1 MRLNDLLSIPELWA
15 NTSSRL
21 IISLGFFLSFFACFA
36 SAQEKQ
42 PTTYEGFEGRQVSTV
57 DLAAKPT
64 MDFERFRPLLK
75 LRAGQPFSAA
85 AMRES
90 VEALQNTREFS
101 QVQVNIQPQQSGLR
115 VLFILQPAYY
125 VGMVFFPGVGNA
137 FAYTRLLQT
146 ANIPDQTPFA
156 DNLVTQGKNELQHL
170 FELEGY
176 FAATVSPETQ
186 RDDAHR
192 LVNITYRCNL
202 HDRAKI
208 GELHIQGANPQEA
221 AEITGALRSFWAR
234 AKRSSLKPGQRY
246 SQTRI
251 RRSVDF
257 VRAHLQKRGHLTPTV
272 RLVSSDYEPDTK
284 RADVTLEVVPG
295 PMVSVRVQGAHI
307 WKRTMKKLI
316 PIYEEG
322 SVDKELVAEG
332 ERNLRSHFQSKGFFD
347 VKVSSRLEKQNGRV
361 NVLYDVQRGDRH
373 KVEGVHFDGNKYF
386 SDAQLRSHVPLKKA
400 RFIVYHGKYSDDL
413 VKKSVASLTS
423 MYKQAG
429 FAEVKIEPNI
439 EDHEPQIDVTFEI
452 TEGDQDKVNSLKI
465 VDRQG
470 QTVNPPTEQESLNL
484 QPGKPYSPQLLE
496 GDRNRIVAEYLNHG
510 YLNAHFESSTAHDSA
525 DPHLVDVV
533 YTIEAGQQ
541 ARVNQIALLGAD
553 HTKPKFIRSITDPSV
568 KENQPLSEGQFL
580 NAESDL
586 YNLGIFDWT
595 SIGPLRPV
603 EGQDREEVVIKVH
616 EAKRNTL
623 DIGGGLEVIPRGG
636 NIPVG
641 AVALPGL
648 PAISLGNKFRTSQKS
663 FFGPRFTMS
672 FARHDIRGRAETGS
686 IGFVVSRLDQ
696 RGSLTYSDPR
706 LHGSS
711 WSSLFSLS
719 AERTTENSIFTA
731 QLGQASLQ
739 IEKALDR
746 KRTKT
751 VRARYSFQR
760 TVLSNIIIPQ
770 LVLPEDQKVRLSTV
784 SAEYIRD
791 TRDNALDAHRG
802 IYQTVTFGVTPTA
815 LGSSSNFA
823 RFLGQTAFYLPVRP
837 WLTWANNFRLGL
849 APPFSGSRVPL
860 SERFFSGGAD
870 SLRGFPMNGA
880 GPQRPVP
887 VCSNP
892 GDASTCSLISVPVGG
907 EMLAIVNSEARFPI
921 PLKSGLGGVVFYDG
935 GNVYSNINFHQFVD
949 RYSNSIGF
957 GIRYRTPVGPIRID
971 IGRNL
976 NPVPGVK
983 ATQYFVTLGQAF

>member
-1 MRLNDLLSIPELWA
+1 MACAVLLFVA
-15 NTSSRL
+15 Q
-21 IISLGFFLSFFACFA
+21 FAG
-36 SAQEKQ
+36 AQEKQ
-42 PTTYEGFEGRQVSTV
+42 PTTYEGFEGRQVISV

-64 MDFERFRPLLK
+64 MNVERFRPLLK
-75 LRAGQPFSAA
+75 LQQGQTFSTAA
-85 AMRES
+85 LRES
-90 VEALQNTREFS
+90 VEALQNTKEFS
-101 QVQVNIQPQQSGLR
+101 QVQVNIKPDQGGLR
-115 VLFILQPAYY
+115 VTFILQPAYY
-125 VGMVFFPGVGNA
+125 VGIIFFPGAGNA
-137 FAYTRLLQT
+137 FPYTRLLQT
-146 ANIPDQTPFA
+146 VNIPDQTPFA
-156 DNLVTQGKNELQHL
+156 DKLVTQGKDALKHL

-176 FAATVSPETQ
+176 FAATVTAETQ

-192 LVNITYRCNL
+192 LVNITYRCEL

-208 GELHIQGANPQEA
+208 GDLHIEGANPQEA
-221 AEITGALRSFWAR
+221 AEVTQALQSFWAR
-234 AKRSSLKPGQRY
+234 AKRSSLKKGQRY

-251 RRSVDF
+251 QKSVEF
-257 VRAHLQKRGHLTPTV
+257 LRAHLQKRGHLTPTV

-284 RADVTLEVVPG
+284 RADITLQVVPG
-295 PMVSVRVQGAHI
+295 PIVKVRVAGAHI

-347 VKVSSRLEKQNGRV
+347 VKVTSRLDREDDHV
-361 NVLYDVQRGDRH
+361 NVLYQVQRGDRH

-386 SDAQLRSHVPLKKA
+386 TDADLRSHVPLKKA
-400 RFIVYHGKYSDDL
+400 RLIIYHGKYSDEL

-429 FAEVKIEPNI
+429 FADVKIEPNV
-439 EDHEPQIDVTFEI
+439 EDHEPQIDVTFVI
-452 TEGDQDKVNSLKI
+452 TEGEQDKVQSLKI
-465 VDRQG
+465 VDKRG
-470 QTVNPPTEQESLNL
+470 ESVKAPIQETSLNL
-484 QPGKPYSPQLLE
+484 QPGKPYSPPLLE
-496 GDRNRIVAEYLNHG
+496 QDRNHIVAEYLNHG
-510 YLNAHFESSTAHDSA
+510 FLNAHFESGVARDSA
-525 DPHLVDVV
+525 NSHLIDVT
-533 YTIEAGQQ
+533 YTIEPGQQ
-541 ARVNQIALLGAD
+541 ARVNQIALLGAQ
-553 HTKPKFIRSITDPSV
+553 HTKPKFIRSITDPTV
-568 KENQPLSEGQFL
+568 KEDQPLSEGQFL

-623 DIGGGLEVIPRGG
+623 DVGGGLEVIPRSG

-648 PAISLGNKFRTSQKS
+648 PAISLGSKFRTSQKS

-672 FARHDIRGRAETGS
+672 FARHDLRGRAETGS

-696 RGSLTYSDPR
+696 RGSLTYADPR

-719 AERTTENSIFTA
+719 AERTTENSIYTA
-731 QLGQASLQ
+731 ELGQASLQ
-739 IEKALDR
+739 IEKYLDR
-746 KRTKT
+746 KHTRT

-760 TVLSNIIIPQ
+760 TFLSNISIPQ

-791 TRDNALDAHRG
+791 TRDNALDAHHG
-802 IYQTVTFGVTPTA
+802 LYQTMTFGVTPTV
-815 LGSSSNFA
+815 LGSSSNFV
-823 RFLGQTAFYLPVRP
+823 RFLGQTAFYVPVQP
-837 WLTWANNFRLGL
+837 WLTWANNFRVGF

-880 GPQRPVP
+880 GPQRPVT

-892 GDASTCSLISVPVGG
+892 ADASTCTVISVPVGG
-907 EMLAIVNSEARFPI
+907 EMLAILNSEARFPI
-921 PLKSGLGGVVFYDG
+921 PLKSGLGGVFFYDG
-935 GNVYSNINFHQFVD
+935 GNVYSNINIHQFID
-949 RYSNSIGF
+949 HYSNSIGF